1 VNFLSVKENLELMKT
16 LDDAWNAGPNSPL
29 WETFKKRHRE
39 NVKVYWPAQPL
50 PTVGRHNHDVEATEF
65 FKTFDNKLA
74 NSPYKIIFGEG
85 DHTCT
90 VADWTVTMKGPM
102 KGADG
107 KMIPSTGKTAKLEF
121 CTVATWKDGEIVEE
135 RLFYDVV
142 GFMRQL
148 GLSK

>member
-1 VNFLSVKENLELMKT
+1 VIILGVKENLALMKT

-39 NVKVYWPAQPL
+39 DVKVYWPAQPL

-74 NSPYKIIFGEG
+74 NNPYKIIFGEG

-90 VADWTVTMKGPM
+90 VADWTVTMKG
-102 KGADG
+102 ADG
-107 KMIPSTGKTAKLEF
+107 KTVPATGKTAKLEF

-135 RLFYDVV
+135 RLFYDAV
-142 GFMRQL
+142 GLMKQL
-148 GLSK
+148 GLM

>member
-1 VNFLSVKENLELMKT
+1 MPDQVVHFGKLLGNAIEKMLLYTGLLNLNL
-16 LDDAWNAGPNSPL
+16 
-29 WETFKKRHRE
+29 RE
-39 NVKVYWPAQPL
+39 
-50 PTVGRHNHDVEATEF
+50 VGHNHDVEATEF
-65 FKTFDNKLA
+65 FKTFDNRLV
-74 NSPYKIIFGEG
+74 NNPYKIAFGDG

-107 KMIPSTGKTAKLEF
+107 KTIQPTGKTAKLEF

-142 GFMRQL
+142 GFMKQL